1 MIFYLQLGGGTGI
14 LKDIGKSLLGFIGY
28 NKWKDEN
35 NLLLDEARGFVN
47 TLAGRNLLSTTETKK
62 KEEEARAVARAAMT
76 KEIADNTAKSVE
88 YLKEL
93 NETIKRIL

>member
-1 MIFYLQLGGGTGI
+1 MGI

-35 NLLLDEARGFVN
+35 NTLLDEARGFVN
-47 TLAGRNLLSTTETKK
+47 ILAGRNLLPTTETKK